1 MMKKLETLNLTCAYD
16 GHPVLEDLCMEAHP
30 GEVLALIG
38 PNGVGKSTLLR
49 AMARL
54 LHPRQGKVL
63 LAGHDMWRAARR
75 DIARQLT
82 LAPQANGSQGLTTVE
97 QAVSLGRA
105 PHRGW
110 LLPLSARDRTATER
124 ALEQAGLTS
133 LRDRRVAELSGG
145 EQQRVVLARVLAQN
159 PQVLL
164 LDEPT
169 SHLDLKYQSGI
180 LGLVHKLAHKDG
192 LTVVISLHD
201 LNMAALYAD
210 RLALLAEG
218 RLLALGPP
226 SEVLTPERLTQVY
239 GVPIVVTQHPLYG
252 TPLVMPVVE
261 RDGVQ
266 REEAKK
272 EIEIELEQRERKVEA
287 VDIGNR
293 LWGERLKVHG

>member
-1 MMKKLETLNLTCAYD
+1 MMKKLETQHLTCAYD

-63 LAGHDMWRAARR
+63 LAGRDLWRTAQR

-82 LAPQANGSQGLTTVE
+82 LAPQANGGQGLITVE
-97 QAVSLGRA
+97 QAVALGRA

-110 LLPLSARDRTATER
+110 LLPLTAHDRVATDR
-124 ALEQAGLTS
+124 ALEQAGLRS

-145 EQQRVVLARVLAQN
+145 EQQRVVLARVLAQD

-180 LGLVHKLAHKDG
+180 LGLVHRLAHKDG

-201 LNMAALYAD
+201 LNLAALYAD
-210 RLALLAEG
+210 RLALLCEG
-218 RLLALGPP
+218 RLLAVGPP
-226 SEVLTPERLTQVY
+226 AEVLTPERLTQVY

-261 RDGVQ
+261 REGVWE
-266 REEAKK
+266 RGIGIEERGGGFAVRGG
-272 EIEIELEQRERKVEA
+272 ESAGDVFVRA
-287 VDIGNR
+287 VD
-293 LWGERLKVHG
+293 